1 MAIAPMD
8 DALESRIL
16 DALYRGC
23 TDPAALKS
31 ALEMLATA
39 FACPSA
45 AFIAFDTQ
53 EPVAGLTMTTGIFAE
68 EGVQRRYLEYAALD
82 PAPALFASIAAGRAT
97 TTDRLMS
104 AEVRRMS
111 QFGNEFYHPLGLSE
125 TLGGNLF
132 SDQGRFALIGLHRD
146 DDRGAFTDAEIAA
159 VERLS
164 PHLRRILQLRRQF
177 SALEAKN
184 TALQA
189 VLDGMPS
196 GLLLLDER
204 GTAIFTN
211 KAMLAIVRRSD
222 GFFLDAAGFL
232 SPRHADARRTFRR
245 FLHDA
250 IYGGAGG
257 ALSVP
262 SSRSDRGYPVLV
274 ARVPAALSEPGW
286 PRSRRAAALV
296 IVHDPA
302 SRFPAR
308 SDILRQTLDLP
319 EGAAQLALALS
330 GDDDLKTFAE
340 RQHITI
346 HTARFH
352 LRTALART
360 GTRTQTELVRLVIRV
375 LRDFALGEQSG
386 G

>member
-1 MAIAPMD
+1 MD

-16 DALYRGC
+16 DALYRGV
-23 TDPAALKS
+23 TDAAALRS

-45 AFIAFDTQ
+45 AFIAFDAQ

-68 EGVQRRYLEYAALD
+68 EDVQRRYLEYAALD
-82 PAPALFASIAAGRAT
+82 PAPGLFASIAVGRAT
-97 TTDRLMS
+97 TTDRIMS
-104 AEVRRMS
+104 EDVRRTS
-111 QFGNEFYHPLGLSE
+111 QFGNEFYRPLGLSE

-132 SDQGRFALIGLHRD
+132 SDQGRFALIGLHRS

-177 SALEAKN
+177 WALEAKN
-184 TALQA
+184 SALQA
-189 VLDGMPS
+189 VLDGLPS

-204 GTAIFTN
+204 GSAIFIN
-211 KAMLAIVRRSD
+211 KAMHAIVQRGD
-222 GFFLDAAGFL
+222 AFFLDAAGFL
-232 SPRHADARRTFRR
+232 LPRNSDARRIFLGL
-245 FLHDA
+245 LHDVMH
-250 IYGGAGG
+250 GGAGG

-262 SSRSDRGYPVLV
+262 SSRSERGYPVLI
-274 ARVPAALSEPGW
+274 ARVPAALAEPGW
-286 PRSRRAAALV
+286 PRRRRAGALV

-319 EGAAQLALALS
+319 EGAAQLALALC

-340 RQHITI
+340 RQGITI

-360 GTRTQTELVRLVIRV
+360 GTRTQAELMRLVIRV
-375 LRDFALGEQSG
+375 LRDFALGG
-386 G
+386 RADR